1 MIIGHPMLGR
11 ISFQEEH
18 LNLENMKQKDIK
30 ELVKYIVMALSRLD
44 FL

>member
-1 MIIGHPMLGR
+1 MLGR

-30 ELVKYIVMALSRLD
+30 ELVKYIVMALNRLD
-44 FL
+44 LL